1 MMTNYI
7 IDWLDEKFPNQ
18 LPIKQVTEFELGVL
32 VGNRQVVEDLKIK
45 LKIEEE
51 VDVNEVK

>member
-7 IDWLDEKFPNQ
+7 MDWLDEKFPDR
-18 LPIKQVTEFELGVL
+18 LPNKQVTEFELGVL
-32 VGNRQVVEDLKIK
+32 IGNRQVIEDLKIK

-51 VDVNEVK
+51 IDVNEVK